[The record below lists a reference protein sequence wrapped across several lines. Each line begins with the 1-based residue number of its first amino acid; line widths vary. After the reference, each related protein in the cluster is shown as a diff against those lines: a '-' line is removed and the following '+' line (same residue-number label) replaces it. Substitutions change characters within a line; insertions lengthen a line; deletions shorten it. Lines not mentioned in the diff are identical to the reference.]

1 MVCVNIMV
9 NVVNVSG
16 VVMMV
21 KLVLVAK
28 MLRLELELECPDMI
42 GSECSVERHL
52 HTETNILSASHHQDN
67 SLSLVLR

>member
-16 VVMMV
+16 VV

-28 MLRLELELECPDMI
+28 MLRLVMT
-42 GSECSVERHL
+42 SVVCDRGGV
-52 HTETNILSASHHQDN
+52 S
-67 SLSLVLR
+67 

>member
-28 MLRLELELECPDMI
+28 MLRLVMTLVVCDR
-42 GSECSVERHL
+42 GRSVL
-52 HTETNILSASHHQDN
+52 T
-67 SLSLVLR
+67 

>member
-28 MLRLELELECPDMI
+28 MLRLVMT
-42 GSECSVERHL
+42 SVVCDRGGV
-52 HTETNILSASHHQDN
+52 S
-67 SLSLVLR
+67 